1 MSLTFG
7 SAACIGVLA
16 IAAAMS
22 SPPTVT
28 SRWKDRPI
36 QVDGRIDEWPELV
49 SFEQGVAVAAF
60 NDETELFV
68 GVATSD
74 AQRRRQLLAAG
85 MIVWLDPKGG
95 KKQSFGIRI
104 PGAGLSRST
113 GPVGGPPSSDRPDE
127 GTGALNRQMPQP
139 EFTYVEILGP
149 GKDDRRRIELSAE
162 SDIAA
167 AGQIDN
173 GTLFFEIKI
182 PLGAATGSRPHSL
195 TMALDRPLGLGLE
208 TPRLESPQRGQ
219 RGGQG
224 GLGEMGRR
232 GGGGASGGRGGGM
245 RARSPE
251 QRELKLWT
259 TVTFARSPGAGR

>member
-1 MSLTFG
+1 
-7 SAACIGVLA
+7 
-16 IAAAMS
+16 
-22 SPPTVT
+22 
-28 SRWKDRPI
+28 
-36 QVDGRIDEWPELV
+36 
-49 SFEQGVAVAAF
+49 
-60 NDETELFV
+60 
-68 GVATSD
+68 
-74 AQRRRQLLAAG
+74 
-85 MIVWLDPKGG
+85 
-95 KKQSFGIRI
+95 
-104 PGAGLSRST
+104 
-113 GPVGGPPSSDRPDE
+113 
-127 GTGALNRQMPQP
+127 MPQP